1 MCVLLLCTIRTRK
14 PTFKNCDRT
23 AQSLAQ
29 TTPHAPSK
37 IPKQKQQKR
46 QKDPEQEPGK
56 PIEADPPKPSLLPK
70 PKVKVV
76 IPPALQQRLKQ
87 HQQKEQQ
94 PLSPPE
100 EPAIPEEEVPLRTL
114 PEPEDSQSAPG
125 GSRIPVRTL
134 KAERRALAAAARQS
148 GLRVE
153 EYLRQLEMEME
164 ESTSQP
170 TTPTTPTTPTSGKS
184 RAMIK

>member
-37 IPKQKQQKR
+37 IPKQKQQKK
-46 QKDPEQEPGK
+46 QEDPELEPGK

-76 IPPALQQRLKQ
+76 MPPALQQRLKQ

-100 EPAIPEEEVPLRTL
+100 EPTIPKKEAPLRTL

-148 GLRVE
+148 GVRVE
-153 EYLRQLEMEME
+153 EYLRQLEME

-184 RAMIK
+184 RSMIK